1 VSETKTCQ
9 DCIDLLADYVDGAL
23 SADLTSKLEEHIG
36 GCQPCEDFLSTYRAT
51 TSVCRKAMARAM
63 PATVATKLH
72 AFLRQEIGKD
82 KASGS

>member
-9 DCIDLLADYVDGAL
+9 DCIDLLADYVDETL
-23 SADLTSKLEEHIG
+23 PEDMKSRLEEHLG

-51 TSVCRKAMARAM
+51 TSVCRKVMARSI
-63 PATVATKLH
+63 PDSVATRLH

>member
-1 VSETKTCQ
+1 MSETKTCQ

-23 SADLTSKLEEHIG
+23 PTELKAKLDAHFTA
-36 GCQPCEDFLSTYRAT
+36 CPPCEDFVATYRAT
-51 TSVCRKAMARAM
+51 TSVCRKVLARAM
-63 PATVATKLH
+63 PDSVATKLH

>member
-1 VSETKTCQ
+1 MSETKTCQ

-23 SADLTSKLEEHIG
+23 PADLKSRLEEHFG

-51 TSVCRKAMARAM
+51 TSVCRKVMARAI
-63 PATVATKLH
+63 PESVAKKLH
-72 AFLRQEIGKD
+72 AFLRHEIGKD